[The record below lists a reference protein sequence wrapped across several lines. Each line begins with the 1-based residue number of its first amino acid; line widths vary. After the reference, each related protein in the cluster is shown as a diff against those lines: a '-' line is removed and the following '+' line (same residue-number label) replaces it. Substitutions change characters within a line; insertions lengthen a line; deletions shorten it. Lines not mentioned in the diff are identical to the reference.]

1 MAGQVLVDEQKV
13 VKAGARVDS
22 EASIRLLAVPG
33 PYVSRGGIK
42 LAHALDAFHID
53 VTGHECLDLG
63 SSTGG
68 FTDCLLQRGAARVW
82 CVDVGRGQLH
92 WRIRSDPRVTVLEG
106 YNARHLDAGD
116 FDGAAFSRVVM
127 DLSFISLRL
136 ILPPLKDLL
145 ARRGAGTAEV
155 VALVK
160 PQFEAGP
167 QDVGKG
173 GIVRNEAVRARVLE
187 EITSAAVASGFEV
200 CGRTVSPITGTDGN
214 VEYLL
219 HLRHHPSA
227 P

>member
-13 VKAGARVDS
+13 VKAGARVD
-22 EASIRLLAVPG
+22 ADAAIRLLALPG
-33 PYVSRGGIK
+33 PYVSRGGVK
-42 LAHALDAFHID
+42 LAHALDTFHIE
-53 VTGHECLDLG
+53 VTGQACLDLG
-63 SSTGG
+63 ASTGG

-92 WRIRSDPRVTVLEG
+92 WRIRSDPRVTALDG
-106 YNARHLDAGD
+106 YNARHLDPGD
-116 FDGAAFSRVVM
+116 FAGAAIGRVVM

-136 ILPPLKDLL
+136 VLPPLKELL
-145 ARRGAGTAEV
+145 DRCGAGTTEV

-167 QDVGKG
+167 RDVGKG
-173 GIVRNEAVRARVLE
+173 GIVRSEAVRARVLG
-187 EITSAAVASGFEV
+187 EIRVAAAAAGFEV
-200 CGRTVSPITGTDGN
+200 CGQTASPITGADGN

-219 HLRHHPSA
+219 HLRHRQSA

>member
-13 VKAGARVDS
+13 VKAGARVD
-22 EASIRLLAVPG
+22 ADAAIRLLALPG
-33 PYVSRGGIK
+33 PYVSRGGFK
-42 LAHALDAFHID
+42 LDHALDTFQIE
-53 VTGHECLDLG
+53 VTGQACLDLG
-63 SSTGG
+63 ASTGG

-92 WRIRSDPRVTVLEG
+92 WRIRCDPRVTALEG
-106 YNARHLDAGD
+106 YNARHLAPGD
-116 FDGAAFSRVVM
+116 FAGAAIGRVVM

-136 ILPPLKDLL
+136 VLPPLKEFLD
-145 ARRGAGTAEV
+145 RCGTGTTEV

-167 QDVGKG
+167 RDVGKG
-173 GIVRNEAVRARVLE
+173 GIVRSEAVRARVLE
-187 EITSAAVASGFEV
+187 EIRVAAAAAGYEV
-200 CGRTVSPITGTDGN
+200 CGQTTSPITGADGN

-219 HLRHHPSA
+219 HLRHRRSA